1 MLLSTVRDAGAKIG
15 TTPFTDAVNIMVLK
29 GAVSESSGPRGAKV
43 IAVAD
48 QAVAA

>member
-15 TTPFTDAVNIMVLK
+15 TTPFTDAVNSMVLK
-29 GAVSESSGPRGAKV
+29 GAVSESNGPRGAKV
-43 IAVAD
+43 IAAAD